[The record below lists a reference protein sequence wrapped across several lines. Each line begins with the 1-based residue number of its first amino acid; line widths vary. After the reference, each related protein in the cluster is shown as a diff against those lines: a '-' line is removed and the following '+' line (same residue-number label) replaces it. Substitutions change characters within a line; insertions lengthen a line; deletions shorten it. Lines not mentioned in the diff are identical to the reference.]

1 MVNSIDDVT
10 LSLLSRLVTAHAEE
24 DVMSLA
30 TELIV
35 EVSGARAAASFLV
48 AGNEVAAEHWHGSD
62 DVLRERVES
71 ALASQLDGSRVQ
83 EMSLDDPE
91 MRRLRVSSRSA
102 GEHRLY
108 MAVLAFDDRPTEVH
122 QEAENA
128 DRIVEIVAA
137 KLAVERQLFAARTDL
152 AKYKRW
158 LELSNSHMQILDRE
172 RQKFMAVVSQSDTL
186 MFVSDGEHVAQWTNT
201 ALKTR
206 LEELGSERVVDL
218 TVQDIWD
225 LLEVDC
231 APSRSPGCPVARVFR
246 EGMVVHSESRQGAAD
261 GTRNLY
267 LTFLPVKA
275 VDGKT
280 VEVLV
285 MIQDLSDLESL
296 RRSESRYRHLFER
309 SPNAMIMASDDTGD
323 ILLAN
328 PAASKL
334 TGYPA
339 RELAETTLEDL
350 HEPGDWIR
358 ANKEYERVVQRS
370 EVRRSE
376 RRIRSKSGRT
386 ISASVTAS
394 RFDLDGRPVT
404 LLDLQD
410 VTKQRQLEVDL
421 RRSQKMEVVGILASG
436 MTHELDDAMALILAQ
451 AEKLKAR
458 SGSDPSLLEIAGT
471 TEKASV
477 HASAITRNLIA
488 FSRKDVGKREVLDLN
503 SVLQAI
509 QELLLNLLGERVLLH
524 LKLSDEPCLVE
535 GDRTQLEEIAI
546 NLAANARDAMT
557 HGGNF
562 LLEVSYRE
570 PEQPD
575 APGRVCLLVRDDG
588 AVRDSLTGTPLAGA
602 GLGMG
607 TITRIVEDHD
617 GAIEVE
623 SDPVEGNTFR
633 ITFPRV
639 PETR

>member
-1 MVNSIDDVT
+1 MSTIDDVA
-10 LSLLSRLVTAHAEE
+10 LSLLSRLMASHTVE
-24 DVMSLA
+24 DVMRLA
-30 TELIV
+30 TELV
-35 EVSGARAAASFLV
+35 VQVSGARAAASFLV
-48 AGNEVAAEHWHGSD
+48 AGEEVAAEHWHGSD
-62 DVLRERVES
+62 DALRERVES
-71 ALASQLDGSRVQ
+71 ALASQLDGTRVQ

-108 MAVLAFDDRPTEVH
+108 MAALAFDERPTLVH
-122 QEAENA
+122 QEVENA

-137 KLAVERQLFAARTDL
+137 KLAVERQLMAARTDL

-172 RQKFMAVVSQSDTL
+172 RQKFMAVVSQSDML

-201 ALKTR
+201 ALKAR

-218 TVQDIWD
+218 GVQDIWD
-225 LLEVDC
+225 LLDVDF
-231 APSRSPGCPVARVFR
+231 APAGAPGCPVARVFR
-246 EGMVVHSESRQGAAD
+246 EGMVVHSESRQGTAD

-267 LTFLPVKA
+267 LTFLPVLA

-285 MIQDLSDLESL
+285 MIQDLSDLETL
-296 RRSESRYRHLFER
+296 RHSESRYRHLFER

-358 ANKEYERVVQRS
+358 ARKEYERVVQRG

-376 RRIRSKSGRT
+376 RRLRSKSGRT

-410 VTKQRQLEVDL
+410 VTRQRQLEADL

-436 MTHELDDAMALILAQ
+436 MAHELEDAMALIRAQ

-458 SGSDPSLLEIAGT
+458 AGSDASLLEIAGT

-477 HASAITRNLIA
+477 HASTITRNLIA
-488 FSRKDVGKREVLDLN
+488 FGRKDVGKREVLDLN
-503 SVLQAI
+503 GVLQDI
-509 QELLLNLLGERVLLH
+509 QDLLQNLLGERVLLH
-524 LKLSDEPCLVE
+524 LKLSNEPCLVE
-535 GDRTQLEEIAI
+535 GDRTQFEEIAI

-562 LLEVSYRE
+562 LLEVSHRE
-570 PEQPD
+570 PEQQ
-575 APGRVCLLVRDDG
+575 VCLLARDDG
-588 AVRDSLTGTPLAGA
+588 SVRDSLTGTPQAGVA
-602 GLGMG
+602 PGTG
-607 TITRIVEDHD
+607 TIARIVEDHG

-623 SDPVEGNTFR
+623 SDPVEGTTFR
-633 ITFPRV
+633 ITLPRV
-639 PETR
+639 KEAG